1 MQSNLESYVSIG
13 LDGNGIETCLTTVL
27 LSVHEA
33 VSFLR
38 NLWRIDFPLFT
49 VKGYRTGGVCF

>member
-1 MQSNLESYVSIG
+1 MLISHSWYCVGHDSVQSNLESYVSNG

-33 VSFLR
+33 VFSAKSLA
-38 NLWRIDFPLFT
+38 N
-49 VKGYRTGGVCF
+49 